1 MMARPVLSRI
11 FAAAFVGCLFVP
23 VANSQQIQISKTNR
37 TLAITASDSASAMAD
52 VATVHIGF
60 VVYAPD
66 AQAAYAKGSDV
77 SNAVAKAL
85 TAAGV
90 AKDSFQSESQNL
102 TETQQYELEKL
113 PPAEQAQ
120 RKFQLRQSWIVKTT
134 AEAAAKTLNTAVN
147 AGANQSG
154 QIDWDV
160 ADENGLQAQAAGKA
174 LARAR
179 AIATQMAQGLGIKL
193 GDLIYASNQG
203 QETAVPM
210 MRAMANGVGMGAS
223 KVEQSAPLAINPR
236 KVERSATVYAV
247 FSID

>member
-1 MMARPVLSRI
+1 MMGRLNLSRI
-11 FAAAFVGCLFVP
+11 SVVAFACCLV
-23 VANSQQIQISKTNR
+23 VASAYSQQIQISKTNR
-37 TLAITASDSASAMAD
+37 TLAITAADSASAMAD

-113 PPAEQAQ
+113 TPAEQAQ
-120 RKFQLRQSWIVKTT
+120 RKFQLRQSWTVKTS
-134 AEAAAKTLNTAVN
+134 AEDAAKTLNTAVN
-147 AGANQSG
+147 TGANQSG

-179 AIATQMAQGLGIKL
+179 AIAAQMAQGLGIKL
-193 GDLIYASNQG
+193 GGLIYASNQNP
-203 QETAVPM
+203 EPAPMM
-210 MRAMANGVGMGAS
+210 MRAMAPQMQKAAGA
-223 KVEQSAPLAINPR
+223 ESAPLAINPR